1 MSMPSDQYP
10 GQYPGGPYGAPGPYG
25 GGMPP
30 AVGTNGKAKAAMILG
45 ICGFCG
51 ICAILGI
58 IFGFIA
64 KNEIKKT
71 GQTGDGMALAGIICG
86 IAWLVLSIILYAAR

>member
-10 GQYPGGPYGAPGPYG
+10 GGPYGSPGPYG

-45 ICGFCG
+45 ICGLLCG
-51 ICAILGI
+51 ICGILGI

-64 KNEIKKT
+64 KNEIKQT
-71 GQTGDGMALAGIICG
+71 GQSGDGMATAGIVLGFVWIVLDIIY
-86 IAWLVLSIILYAAR
+86 IAAVR